1 MRILVYKAIFVSLYY
16 KIKAQ
21 MINKHSVK
29 MSKINKIAIAISV
42 AYFTAMVLAGCAA
55 SQQCPQ
61 TYGYDNYRPSKT
73 HQW

>member
-1 MRILVYKAIFVSLYY
+1 MRILIYEAIFVSLYY

-29 MSKINKIAIAISV
+29 MSKPNKIAIVIGV
-42 AYFTAMVLAGCAA
+42 AYFTAMMLAGCAA

-61 TYGYDNYRPSKT
+61 MYGYDNYQPRPT

>member
-1 MRILVYKAIFVSLYY
+1 MRILIYEAIFVSLYY

-29 MSKINKIAIAISV
+29 MSKPNKIAIAIGV
-42 AYFTAMVLAGCAA
+42 AYFTAMMLAGCAA

-61 TYGYDNYRPSKT
+61 TYGYDNYQPRPT